1 MDARHPLHDYYER
14 GEEQDRLVE
23 PFGQVEYL
31 RTLDVLAEHLP
42 PAPAVVADVGG
53 GPGRYALELARQGYD
68 VVHRDVVPLHVE
80 QLRGADTRGLAG
92 RVDTAVGD
100 ARSVD
105 LADGSVD
112 AVLLLGPLYHLEDR
126 ADRVRALAEAR
137 RVGRPGA
144 VVIAAAISR
153 WAARLHAV
161 MTERLYLALP
171 RVLDILA
178 EVGEPE
184 GNLPPLHPASFTCHT
199 HRPEELRS
207 EAVDA
212 GLVVGDLVGL
222 EGHTF
227 ALPDLA
233 ERLADDLD
241 REVLLDSLRRIQ
253 RVPELLGLS
262 PHLLVV
268 ARVP

>member
-1 MDARHPLHDYYER
+1 MTER
-14 GEEQDRLVE
+14 
-23 PFGQVEYL
+23 PYL
-31 RTLDVLAEHLP
+31 ALPHLLDVLA
-42 PAPAVVADVGG
+42 
-53 GPGRYALELARQGYD
+53 
-68 VVHRDVVPLHVE
+68 
-80 QLRGADTRGLAG
+80 GL
-92 RVDTAVGD
+92 
-100 ARSVD
+100 
-105 LADGSVD
+105 
-112 AVLLLGPLYHLEDR
+112 
-126 ADRVRALAEAR
+126 
-137 RVGRPGA
+137 
-144 VVIAAAISR
+144 
-153 WAARLHAV
+153 
-161 MTERLYLALP
+161 
-171 RVLDILA
+171 
-178 EVGEPE
+178 GEPQ
-184 GNLPPLHPASFTCHT
+184 GTLPPLHPASFTCHT